1 MKPIKKED
9 MKVGDFIYIIG
20 KIKKRKRVFMVRIKI
35 ITLGNRI
42 NIDWWRLSEKPKD
55 LFELD
60 RDKEKDNQGEN
71 QGNTNMTNNN
81 WESYNIFKL
90 NKKEITKFNKHLILK
105 NL

>member
-1 MKPIKKED
+1 MKQIRKEN
-9 MKVGDFIYIIG
+9 MEIGDFIYLVDKG
-20 KIKKRKRVFMVRIKI
+20 QQRARAFMIKI
-35 ITLGNRI
+35 TNLDI

-60 RDKEKDNQGEN
+60 IDKEKDNQGEN
-71 QGNTNMTNNN
+71 QGNTNMTNND

-90 NKKEITKFNKHLILK
+90 NKQEILQFKRHIILK